1 MNDLETIIATALIG
15 TERQPPPAI
24 SLEPNLTGETREATL
39 LSAAALVSAYRRAGY
54 VPQTGTATLEPSG
67 ADSKPELTPPM
78 RDMLHRVLTHEGDL
92 LIEYLELLNAKG
104 YRLAHRELPQLLE
117 MGRSHES
124 RRPHIANL
132 LDVRGRWLASLNKS
146 WSWATGN
153 TESLEDAVQSFE
165 TGSKSARSLA
175 FQTIREAD
183 PSRALALLETTW
195 KQDAAPERKE
205 FIALLK
211 TKLSDA
217 DEAFLETALA
227 GDRSS
232 DVRDIAAE
240 LLAQLP
246 NSAFNTRTRERLK
259 PILRVTKPRAKN
271 ILERVKD
278 GAQEAMGASNAKLEI
293 ELPEAFDPEWAKD
306 GIQEKAPQSVGQ
318 KQWWVQ
324 QLMRRAT
331 LPMLEEITGLDAVTL
346 LKNTHK
352 DWKVFV
358 QTAVSTALNQHPTRD
373 LVKRL
378 IAYDITLVRGSDAF
392 SVLEPSFLETLVT
405 QRSLVERNTDLNLL
419 HVCTHQWS
427 EAFWIKTLEW
437 IALQTTRLQQGAFS
451 QYFYGFAQIVVRST
465 PLTLIPRVL
474 NGHPSLPTWTAL
486 LSTYTL
492 EADKKQKNQWY
503 WEYTQREIRNLL
515 ESLQLR
521 LEMHEVMR

>member
-54 VPQTGTATLEPSG
+54 VPQTGTATLEPS
-67 ADSKPELTPPM
+67 DMDTKPEMTSAM
-78 RDMLHRVLTHEGDL
+78 RDLLHRVLSHGELVT
-92 LIEYLELLNAKG
+92 EYLELLGTKG
-104 YRLAHRELPQLLE
+104 VRLSHRDLPLMLDN
-117 MGRSHES
+117 GRQSTYQ
-124 RRPHIANL
+124 RALITPL
-132 LDVRGRWLASLNKS
+132 LDTRGRWLARLNKN
-146 WSWATGN
+146 WAWATGN
-153 TESLEDAVQSFE
+153 TESLEDAVASFE

-175 FQTIREAD
+175 FQTIRETD

-195 KQDAAPERKE
+195 KQEAAPERKE
-205 FIALLK
+205 FIALLN
-211 TKLSDA
+211 TKLSDT
-217 DEAFLETALA
+217 DETFLETALI

-232 DVRDIAAE
+232 DVRDTAAE

-246 NSAFNTRTRERLK
+246 NSAFNARTRSYLK
-259 PILRVTKPRAKN
+259 PILRVTKPKAKN

-278 GAQEAMGASNAKLEI
+278 GVQEAVGVNNAKLEI
-293 ELPEAFDPEWAKD
+293 ELPETFDPEWAKD

-324 QLMRRAT
+324 QLLRRAT

-352 DWKVFV
+352 DWKGFV

-378 IAYDITLVRGSDAF
+378 IAYDITLVRGSNAF

-405 QRSLVERNTDLNLL
+405 QRSLVERNTELTLL
-419 HVCTHQWS
+419 HACTHQWS

-451 QYFYGFAQIVVRST
+451 QYFYGFAGIVVRST
-465 PLTLIPRVL
+465 PLPLIPRVL

-515 ESLQLR
+515 ESLHLR

>member
-24 SLEPNLTGETREATL
+24 SLEPNLRGETREATL

-54 VPQTGTATLEPSG
+54 VPETGTATLEASG
-67 ADSKPELTPPM
+67 ADVKPEMTPTM
-78 RDMLHRVLTHEGDL
+78 REMLHRVLSHGELGTQ
-92 LIEYLELLNAKG
+92 YLELLGAKG
-104 YRLAHRELPQLLE
+104 VRLAHHDLPLMLDN
-117 MGRSHES
+117 GRQSTHW
-124 RRPHIANL
+124 RALITPL
-132 LDVRGRWLASLNKS
+132 LDVRGRWLAGLNKH

-153 TESLEDAVQSFE
+153 TESIEDAVGSFE
-165 TGSKSARSLA
+165 TGGKSARSLA
-175 FQTIREAD
+175 FQTVRETD

-205 FIALLK
+205 FIAILA
-211 TKLSDA
+211 TKLSPA
-217 DEAFLETALA
+217 DEAFLEAALMS
-227 GDRSS
+227 DRSG
-232 DVRDIAAE
+232 DVRDIAAN

-246 NSAFNTRTRERLK
+246 NSAFNARTRERLK
-259 PILRVTKPRAKN
+259 PILRVTKPKAKN
-271 ILERVKD
+271 ILERVKE
-278 GAQEAMGASNAKLEI
+278 GAQEALGANNAKLEI
-293 ELPEAFDPEWAKD
+293 ELPEVFDPEWAKD

-352 DWKVFV
+352 DWKGFV
-358 QTAVSTALNQHPTRD
+358 QNAVSAALNQQPPRE

-378 IAYDITLVRGSDAF
+378 IAYDITLVRGSNAF
-392 SVLEPSFLETLVT
+392 NVLEPSFLETLVT
-405 QRSLVERNTDLNLL
+405 QRSLLERNTDLTLL
-419 HVCTHQWS
+419 NACTHQWS
-427 EAFWIKTLEW
+427 EEFWIKTLEW

-451 QYFYGFAQIVVRST
+451 EYFHGFAGIVVRST
-465 PLTLIPRVL
+465 PLSLIPRVL

-503 WEYTQREIRNLL
+503 WEYTQREIRTLL
-515 ESLQLR
+515 ETLQLR
-521 LEMHEVMR
+521 LEMHETMR